1 MRQGWAAVAKATGIR
16 IEGVEALKETLNTEL
31 PGQAHNLLRVAI
43 FNVAKRGRDMLKN
56 AAPVRTGRLRM
67 SLKARRNRGDRNTV
81 SSDVIFE
88 TGKQAKADGFYW
100 RFLEHGTVK
109 TPAQP
114 FVAPV
119 VAELGAAMPGILTV
133 ELGRALEK
141 ALARKAKRDARKAA
155 AA

>member
-1 MRQGWAAVAKATGIR
+1 MAKAAGIR
-16 IEGVEALKETLNTEL
+16 IEGVEALKHTLNVEL

-43 FNVAKRGRDMLKN
+43 FSAAKKGRDMLKA

-67 SLKARRNRGDRNTV
+67 SVNARRNRGDRNTV

-100 RFLEHGTVK
+100 RFLEHGTVNA
-109 TPAQP
+109 PAQP

-119 VAELGAAMPGILTV
+119 VTELGNQLPGILRT
-133 ELGRALEK
+133 ELGVALEK
-141 ALARKAKRDARKAA
+141 ALARRAKRAA
-155 AA
+155 AGA